1 MEKGGRFNAPGRP
14 LWIDIIS
21 EKLLRIDVKDRWWLS
36 TSIRWIFSLKRLHDL
51 KGKNIWVRVCQK
63 SLPNL
68 VGASVVLGQSANGR
82 APFWGSQWLAR
93 IRHCVPAP
101 MEKGHFSG
109 IICRRCLQGT
119 WSTYS
124 GEHNASVFRLCHCS
138 QVPECILQCTKTGV
152 TGTVTNG
159 DKLLCNRCPLKHEA
173 RERERGEMLYK
184 NTYSCR
190 RESAL
195 RDTIDSSNT
204 WCTWYGLSHP

>member
-1 MEKGGRFNAPGRP
+1 MMT
-14 LWIDIIS
+14 LD
-21 EKLLRIDVKDRWWLS
+21 LYQMD
-36 TSIRWIFSLKRLHDL
+36 FSLKRLHDL
-51 KGKNIWVRVCQK
+51 KGKNIRARVCQK

-68 VGASVVLGQSANGR
+68 VGVSVDLGQSTNGR

-138 QVPECILQCTKTGV
+138 QVPKCILQCTKTGV
-152 TGTVTNG
+152 TRMVTNG
-159 DKLLCNRCPLKHEA
+159 DKLLCNNDNQLH
-173 RERERGEMLYK
+173 
-184 NTYSCR
+184 TYSNPLAYAC
-190 RESAL
+190 L
-195 RDTIDSSNT
+195 DLSSI
-204 WCTWYGLSHP
+204 L

>member
-1 MEKGGRFNAPGRP
+1 MMTLDLYQMDFFPQKTSWSERKKHMGARLPK
-14 LWIDIIS
+14 IIT
-21 EKLLRIDVKDRWWLS
+21 KLSWRECCSRTERQWAL
-36 TSIRWIFSLKRLHDL
+36 
-51 KGKNIWVRVCQK
+51 
-63 SLPNL
+63 
-68 VGASVVLGQSANGR
+68 
-82 APFWGSQWLAR
+82 PFWWSQWLAR

-173 RERERGEMLYK
+173 RERERGEMLYENMSNWRPAVGK
-184 NTYSCR
+184 P
-190 RESAL
+190 AQK
-195 RDTIDSSNT
+195 DTTDISS
-204 WCTWYGLSHP
+204 TWYIYMVWTQPSETEYAITRI